1 MALKRPDT
9 CTGCPLH
16 DKSVHGFCPDKL
28 VSNPEYVVYGEAPGK
43 NELIKAEPFVGDA
56 GFVLKNWLMKAV
68 PQMQIAS
75 EKNRIA
81 YQNVLHCLPPMAQ
94 GRPYPKGKE
103 RVEAEAH
110 CAQYRSEPQA
120 KVVILCG
127 EVPQRFFFSKELDA
141 EDAEDRQL
149 GHDVKGVMGRIGR
162 VYEKDGKRYVFAPHP
177 AYILRQPALVQH
189 GQMSLR
195 IATSEDKLVDIDYTP
210 WDRAMEELS

>member
-1 MALKRPDT
+1 MVPRPST
-9 CTGCPLH
+9 CFGCPLH
-16 DKSVHGFCPDKL
+16 NKSVPGFCPDKP
-28 VSNPEYVVYGEAPGK
+28 VSNPDYTIYGEAPGK
-43 NELIKAEPFVGDA
+43 NEITQATPFVGDA
-56 GFVLKNWLMKAV
+56 GFVLKNWLMKVV
-68 PQMQIAS
+68 PPLQIAN
-75 EKNRIA
+75 EKNKIS
-81 YQNVLHCLPPMAQ
+81 YQNVLHCLPPMSQ

-103 RVEAEAH
+103 RIEAEAH
-110 CAQYRSEPQA
+110 CAQYRTVPEA
-120 KVVILCG
+120 NTVILTG
-127 EVPQRFFFSKELDA
+127 EVPQRFFFSNELEA

-195 IATSEDKLVDIDYTP
+195 IATSEDKLVDVDYAP